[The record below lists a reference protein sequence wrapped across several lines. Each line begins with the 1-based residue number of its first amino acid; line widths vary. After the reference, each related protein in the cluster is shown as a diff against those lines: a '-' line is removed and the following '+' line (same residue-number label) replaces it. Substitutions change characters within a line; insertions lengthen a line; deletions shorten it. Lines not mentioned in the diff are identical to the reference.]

1 MRVIRFID
9 LGYINLPMLHAIE
22 EAIAYKGIPTVMLW
36 IASPRTVSIGY
47 FQSVYKE
54 VDIDA
59 CRNLNVMISRRPCGG
74 GAAYFDEK
82 ELYYS
87 VIAKNEDDI
96 LPTNYL
102 AAFRKALEALI
113 YALERFG
120 LKATYTGKND
130 VIVNGKKISG
140 NCQTNKHGCKIVHG
154 SFLTDFDYEIASKVL
169 KIPVQKVSDKG
180 IVADTVRKILEER
193 VTTIKRE
200 LGRDIDKEEAKKF
213 LIEGFEYAL
222 NAKLIEGKLLPEER
236 KLAEKFVE
244 KYIDTKFIFKR

>member
-1 MRVIRFID
+1 MKILRYID
-9 LGYINLPMLHAIE
+9 LGYTSEYFSHAVQ
-22 EAIAYKGIPTVMLW
+22 EAIAYKGIPTVLTW
-36 IASPRTVSIGY
+36 IETPKTVSIGY

-54 VDIDA
+54 VDLEA
-59 CRNLNVMISRRPCGG
+59 CKKYNVIIARRPSGG
-74 GAAYFDEK
+74 GAGYADER
-82 ELYYS
+82 ELQYA
-87 VIAKNEDDI
+87 VIARNEDDI